1 MPTKLRPNA
10 NETASSSVC
19 PRPCNVMLA
28 NEEATYLSDATV
40 PVNGGKPV
48 TSSRP
53 YLIRASSKEL
63 GAPVRDCRVA
73 DRLHGPIPCFTF
85 NLGGGLFQ
93 KSLAPTGY
101 PAPFVSRRRI

>member
-1 MPTKLRPNA
+1 MPTKLRPDA

-48 TSSRP
+48 TS
-53 YLIRASSKEL
+53 
-63 GAPVRDCRVA
+63 V
-73 DRLHGPIPCFTF
+73 DRT
-85 NLGGGLFQ
+85 
-93 KSLAPTGY
+93 
-101 PAPFVSRRRI
+101 

>member
-10 NETASSSVC
+10 NETASVC

-85 NLGGGLFQ
+85 NLRAGLFQ
-93 KSLAPTGY
+93 KRLAPTGY
-101 PAPFVSRRRI
+101 PAPFVSRRGI